1 MVRLLSLSFALLC
14 TLATLV
20 HGKPPVYGF
29 GPAAGQTSTSATL
42 VSEVRAIAPGQPFAV
57 ALELRHPGGWHSYY
71 RNSGGLEKPPVID
84 WSLPTGFTAGPIQW
98 PVPEVKDG
106 VFGKS
111 FVYSGSPAFLI
122 EITPPANLRTGE
134 SVTLAAKVAWQI
146 CEQTCKVEAA
156 EFALTLPVATTA
168 EPDPARAEL
177 FARARAAQ
185 PKPSRAFAFAAE
197 PSAGHLRL
205 KLTPAAGTT
214 PALDQAGLDFIPD
227 EPFARPLS
235 EEGTLVKEGDSWVL
249 SLKRAE
255 KDALDHAIPQGDT
268 LSGIL
273 IAKTALDPVTGATAL
288 VVPSTPI
295 DSPAARSAPA
305 AMAAPKFAV
314 LLASMA
320 FGGLILNLMPCVFPV
335 IGLKILGF
343 VQQAG
348 EDRKKIAL
356 HGLTFTLGVLL
367 SFWALSG
374 TLFALRAAALTGGGS
389 PEAIGWGY
397 QLQHP
402 TVVLALMLLM
412 FVLALNL
419 FGVFEIGAAAT
430 SVGGALQ
437 AKHGLAGTLFSGM
450 LATIVATPCSAPFLG
465 VALGTAIGLPGP
477 QFFLAFTAMGVGLS
491 LPYLVLSAFPKLI
504 AFLPRPGAWME
515 SFKQAM
521 AFLLFATTGYLLWVY
536 TGQIGLEAMLGPVFG
551 LSLIGLAG
559 WIYGRWCLPHR
570 SRRARISA
578 TLLALAAAAAGIF
591 LSLPPKPSTLVWE
604 PWSEQRVESLLEEG
618 KPVFVD
624 FTAQWCA
631 TCQVNKKRAYT
642 PEVVA
647 LMRKRGIVTLRA
659 DKTKPDPA
667 IDEKLRQLNRTAIP
681 VNVFYQPGKEPV
693 ITPELLDADYLL
705 GLFKE

>member
-20 HGKPPVYGF
+20 HGKPPVYGL

-42 VSEVRAIAPGQPFAV
+42 VSEVRAIAPGRPFAV

-71 RNSGGLEKPPVID
+71 RNSGGLEKPPAID
-84 WSLPTGFTAGPIQW
+84 WSLPAGFTAGPIQW
-98 PVPEVKDG
+98 PVPDVKDG

-111 FVYSGSPAFLI
+111 FVYPGSPVFLI
-122 EITPPANLRTGE
+122 EITPPANLRTGK

-146 CEQTCKVEAA
+146 CEQTCKDEAA

-197 PSAGHLRL
+197 PTASHLRL
-205 KLTPAAGTT
+205 KLTPAAGTA

-235 EEGTLVKEGDSWVL
+235 EEGTLSKEGDSWVL
-249 SLKRAE
+249 TLKRAE
-255 KDALDHAIPQGDT
+255 KDALDHAIPQGDS

-320 FGGLILNLMPCVFPV
+320 LGGLILNLMPCVFPV

-374 TLFALRAAALTGGGS
+374 TLFALRAAALAGGGS

-604 PWSEQRVESLLEEG
+604 PWSEQRVESLLGEG

-705 GLFKE
+705 GLFK